1 MLAAAAGYNP
11 MGMSTFLDNLGQ
23 VERLMLRQTR
33 LPTFFDTHPGS
44 QERAGA
50 NAARAQEIRWKRDPA
65 LGDTHRS
72 YLRRIDGLALGER
85 PEVGVFEGDRFLHPD
100 LDFQIRFPHG
110 WRTSNT
116 NRAVGAVSPRGEAA
130 ILLSAD
136 LPEGDLA
143 AVAGEFAEEMKAQYG
158 VGPKRSQPVKIGR
171 LDAWRMQLEGSG
183 VAVHVTLI
191 PYRGSTWRV
200 TGFSR
205 SIDAKKY
212 RPHML
217 NTARSFRPLTAEE
230 RSSIETTRLSIV
242 TAHAGED
249 LAELCRRTGN
259 AWDASRTAVLN
270 GIFANHRFDGG
281 ELVKIARVEPYV
293 PGKP

>member
-1 MLAAAAGYNP
+1 
-11 MGMSTFLDNLGQ
+11 MG
-23 VERLMLRQTR
+23 E
-33 LPTFFDTHPGS
+33 
-44 QERAGA
+44 
-50 NAARAQEIRWKRDPA
+50 
-65 LGDTHRS
+65 HRH
-72 YLRRIDGLALGER
+72 RPVHRI
-85 PEVGVFEGDRFLHPD
+85 VD
-100 LDFQIRFPHG
+100 LDLPRRVGEMVDTAQYMADAHVVIVDDDGQIIGR
-110 WRTSNT
+110 
-116 NRAVGAVSPRGEAA
+116 RAVAAQDDEIIEVFVLEDDAALDLVVNDGFALVRG
-130 ILLSAD
+130 LQAD
-136 LPEGDLA
+136 
-143 AVAGEFAEEMKAQYG
+143 
-158 VGPKRSQPVKIGR
+158 GR

-183 VAVHVTLI
+183 VAVHVTFI

-212 RPHML
+212 RPHIL

-281 ELVKIARVEPYV
+281 EFVKIARVEPYV